1 MILRIFHV
9 LIAIFVSSLEKLRTL
24 RWNSR
29 WGGNSPK
36 SELLVVIAPAATIL
50 DSGAN
55 RMNVGIFFLHNDYD
69 NGLLFQHFGLYNL
82 FKSPVHFWKLCC
94 LFSYYWVW
102 EFFICFWY
110 KSFINYIL
118 TNFFQFVPWLFI
130 FFLKNFI
137 IYCIFF
143 FCTFKNNI
151 DLFACGCDGSSL
163 LHGLFSGCVAW
174 ASHCSGFSCCGARAL
189 GRSSFSSCDTWAQQ
203 LWLLGFKAK
212 AQ

>member
-1 MILRIFHV
+1 MILRILHV
-9 LIAIFVSSLEKLRTL
+9 LVAAFVSSLKKLRTF
-24 RWNSR
+24 RWNSG

-55 RMNVGIFFLHNDYD
+55 GMSVGVFFLHNDYD

-82 FKSPVHFWKLCC
+82 FKSPVHFLKLCC

-110 KSFINYIL
+110 KSFIIYIL
-118 TNFFQFVPWLFI
+118 TIFFQFVPWLFI

-137 IYCIFF
+137 IYYIFF
-143 FCTFKNNI
+143 FAFLKI
-151 DLFACGCDGSSL
+151 MLIYL
-163 LHGLFSGCVAW
+163 LLAAMGLLCCMGLPLVVLQ
-174 ASHCSGFSCCGARAL
+174 GFSL
-189 GRSSFSSCDTWAQQ
+189 QWFF
-203 LWLLGFKAK
+203 LWSTGSRMFEL
-212 AQ
+212 